1 MLVVARNIT
10 RSYAAQ
16 PVLSPLNLT
25 IESGERLAIIGE
37 TGSGKTTL
45 LKCLAG
51 LLDLQSGEILFE
63 GERVKGPREVL
74 LPGHPSICYL
84 SQAVDLR
91 NHYRVEDL
99 LERHSIQALENDQ
112 QLAGLCRVDHLL
124 TRKTDQLSG
133 GEKQRIALAI
143 ELSKQPKLLL
153 LDEPFAHL
161 DMGHRSTL
169 RQVLDDL
176 HEQNGLTQV
185 IVSHNPTEIL
195 GWADRILVMKKG
207 VCVQAGN
214 PVEIYERPIDAYVAQ
229 LLGPFNEL
237 PLETGQDPVIL
248 RPERFRLVEAG
259 TGSLIGIIRKKQY
272 EGSGM
277 LYAVESNDVT
287 YWIKDHDAGHPIGRE
302 VGIFVDTTTFK

>member
-1 MLVVARNIT
+1 MFLVARNISQ
-10 RSYAAQ
+10 SYAEQ
-16 PVLSPLNLT
+16 TVLFPLDLT
-25 IESGERLAIIGE
+25 IEPGQRLAIIGE

-51 LLDLQSGEILFE
+51 LLDLQGGEILFE

-84 SQAVDLR
+84 SQGVDLR

-112 QLAGLCRVDHLL
+112 QLAKLCRVNNLL
-124 TRKTDQLSG
+124 SRKTDQLSG

-143 ELSKQPKLLL
+143 ELSKHPKLLL

-161 DMGHRSTL
+161 DMGHRNTL

-195 GWADRILVMKKG
+195 GWADRILVLKKG
-207 VCVQAGN
+207 GCVQVGT
-214 PVEIYERPIDAYVAQ
+214 PVEIYERPTDTYVAQ

-237 PLETGQDPVIL
+237 QLEAGQDSLIV
-248 RPERFRLVEAG
+248 RPERLRIVAAG
-259 TGSLIGIIRKKQY
+259 TVPLGGIIRKKHY
-272 EGSGM
+272 EGSGV
-277 LYAVESNDVT
+277 LYEVESKGVI
-287 YWIKDHDAGHPIGRE
+287 YWIKDNNSGHPIGGE
-302 VGIFVDTTTFK
+302 VGIFVDTTPYI